1 MNRFSNER
9 RTAYARAGAEAGTK
23 THAKQGPALTATRES
38 AATTRRMQRQRYPVV
53 LLRPGSGSGIC
64 SKHGLSAPRLRPR
77 GRRTRTPARD
87 REARSACG
95 VLLPASAIR
104 HVFLVVVST
113 PKRKASLAPRC
124 LCLPIMPAG
133 LRARPSAVTLSPVA
147 PRPAPPGETPAFS
160 VDATLGTGHA
170 PSSQHGTAGGR
181 RDSTAAR
188 RARAAGRRT
197 QRHVCVAAHHGSSS
211 RLADRSNPTG
221 TDCGVGVRRRPLS
234 TRLLAPPPLR
244 QGIIRAHYLNVSPVV
259 RDRVV

>member
-1 MNRFSNER
+1 LIEWLVLLFEPRHESLLKRAEDSL
-9 RTAYARAGAEAGTK
+9 RTCRSRGRHQNPRKTGAGTDCQARECRHH
-23 THAKQGPALTATRES
+23 TSHAAPEIS
-38 AATTRRMQRQRYPVV
+38 CSTTEARIGQRNLQQTWAVR
-53 LLRPGSGSGIC
+53 
-64 SKHGLSAPRLRPR
+64 SAPPPA
-77 GRRTRTPARD
+77 RTPARD

-113 PKRKASLAPRC
+113 PKTKASLAPRC

-170 PSSQHGTAGGR
+170 PSSQHGTAGG
-181 RDSTAAR
+181 TAAR

-221 TDCGVGVRRRPLS
+221 FALVFEPCWLDG
-234 TRLLAPPPLR
+234 
-244 QGIIRAHYLNVSPVV
+244 
-259 RDRVV
+259 